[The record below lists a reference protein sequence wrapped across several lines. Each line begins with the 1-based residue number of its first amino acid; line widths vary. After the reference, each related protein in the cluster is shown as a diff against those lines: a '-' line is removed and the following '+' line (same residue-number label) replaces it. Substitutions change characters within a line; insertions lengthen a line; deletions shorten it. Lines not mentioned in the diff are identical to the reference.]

1 MNNPQNFLSGFWLF
15 LSVNFSLSLLL
26 YNVALVSNTVF
37 YIENLQLR
45 NIMKRIVTSL
55 LFLFLTI
62 NSYSEPLNSSFPDE
76 ISVREHWIS
85 LTKSYDI
92 ETKTHKLGTLYRRFF
107 SLLLT
112 YDFYDP
118 YDVNTLS
125 AKARFFSFGAYLDLY
140 DPTGVIVGG
149 VEEKIFTFF
158 PTFEIYARDLSTKLA
173 RAEMNFWGT
182 KFYIYDPA
190 TNREMAIMSRPFF
203 RFKNDWTI
211 HVTDRVLLE
220 QKNIDPRVLMTVLAV
235 QGEIEEWQK
244 DHRDDNQLKA
254 AKVTQVKSAPQLP
267 PALATLTQNNIDK
280 TEKLNQQQLET
291 LVNELDQ
298 DFNAANPS
306 MAEQSNEERIQAF
319 SAYCDNLIHSPGLP
333 ADKKNAI
340 MTLLNLRI
348 QGHK

>member
-1 MNNPQNFLSGFWLF
+1 
-15 LSVNFSLSLLL
+15 
-26 YNVALVSNTVF
+26 
-37 YIENLQLR
+37 
-45 NIMKRIVTSL
+45 MKRIVISL
-55 LFLFLTI
+55 LFLLLAV
-62 NSYSEPLNSSFPDE
+62 NSNSAQLNSSFPNE

-92 ETKTHKLGTLYRRFF
+92 ETNTHKLGTLYRRFF

-118 YDVNTLS
+118 NNVNTLS
-125 AKARFFSFGAYLDLY
+125 AKARFFSFGAHLDLY
-140 DPTGVIVGG
+140 DPSGMIVGS

-203 RFKNDWTI
+203 RLKNDWTI
-211 HVTDRVLLE
+211 HVTDSALLE

-244 DHRDDNQLKA
+244 DHRDDNYLKA
-254 AKVTQVKSAPQLP
+254 AKAPKAKTVDKASQALSTLAQDSSATTEKPSQEQLE
-267 PALATLTQNNIDK
+267 ALA
-280 TEKLNQQQLET
+280 
-291 LVNELDQ
+291 NELDQ
-298 DFNAANPS
+298 DFNTANPS
-306 MAEQSNEERIQAF
+306 MTEQSNEERIQAF
-319 SAYCDNLIHSPGLP
+319 TAYCENLIHSPGLP
-333 ADKKNAI
+333 LEKKNAI
-340 MTLLNLRI
+340 TTLLNLRL